1 MRAYA
6 HDVHVLCQSMCM
18 CRATSTHPPSPRR
31 DASTTG
37 PTPVPVHRESTRLA
51 FPALTLRSIR
61 RTAGLGH
68 HDVSSGTYQSTLR
81 YPLPLTSKPC
91 LQYRLDDLCDP
102 PGSLVLLCLDQLPR
116 PSSDMR
122 DDSCA
127 ATPRE
132 PGPIPGSLGF
142 VPLVKSAAEEQWRAR
157 LEHVRDL
164 DEEDLVPRH
173 GSEAGEQRL
182 ERGLGVAVA
191 RRGVVAVCR
200 GESALGR
207 VDTEAEVGVV
217 LARGSAGSTGL
228 ELTRVE

>member
-1 MRAYA
+1 MRN
-6 HDVHVLCQSMCM
+6 
-18 CRATSTHPPSPRR
+18 
-31 DASTTG
+31 
-37 PTPVPVHRESTRLA
+37 
-51 FPALTLRSIR
+51 
-61 RTAGLGH
+61 
-68 HDVSSGTYQSTLR
+68 
-81 YPLPLTSKPC
+81 
-91 LQYRLDDLCDP
+91 
-102 PGSLVLLCLDQLPR
+102 
-116 PSSDMR
+116 
-122 DDSCA
+122 DSCA

-132 PGPIPGSLGF
+132 PGPIPRSLGF

-173 GSEAGEQRL
+173 GSEAGEKCL